1 MTVEELKK
9 SSPVLVNR
17 DVWQRMNDENNNV
30 SSDHI
35 SLDQNTS
42 NIIITAIHL
51 YYKSINEVEYS
62 LLNRAAKD
70 CCYWLN
76 ETDKLRELDGYL
88 LFVGDL
94 DNIDDYWKEQI
105 ESLKKNDLLIK
116 IEVSE
121 KIFENDYF
129 ERYTKQIKKLDIT
142 YVVNWKNLT
151 KYSNP
156 LGIPVIDTLKGL
168 SEDILGS
175 EDKTIVNSQVS
186 ELKSMYSDPLIYK
199 VTFPLINKKVPSN
212 LLDIIFYGCKKHDML
227 KMKHYSYR
235 YSYEDGNLNKIY
247 ILAIVDKLSDNIC
260 TVRFQSES
268 LNDKDHY
275 LYFNY
280 ELFRYLGNTKFVKK
294 IYDNSVY
301 WTEKTKSNLIS

>member
-17 DVWQRMNDENNNV
+17 DVWQRIKNEN
-30 SSDHI
+30 SSI
-35 SLDQNTS
+35 GETS
-42 NIIITAIHL
+42 DKINFTAIHL

-70 CCYWLN
+70 CCYWL
-76 ETDKLRELDGYL
+76 TDELREFDGYL
-88 LFVGDL
+88 IFVGDL

-105 ESLKKNDLLIK
+105 ESLKENDLLIEL
-116 IEVSE
+116 EVSE

-129 ERYTKQIKKLDIT
+129 ERYTKQIKRLDIT
-142 YVVNWKNLT
+142 YVVNWKKLIEFA
-151 KYSNP
+151 KP

-175 EDKTIVNSQVS
+175 EDKTIVNSKIE
-186 ELKSMYSDPLIYK
+186 ELKSIYLDPLIYK
-199 VTFPLINKKVPSN
+199 VSFPLINKKIPSN
-212 LLDIIFYGCKKHDML
+212 LLDIISYGCKKHDMDKL
-227 KMKHYSYR
+227 KHYSYR
-235 YSYEDGNLNKIY
+235 YSYRDGNTEKIY
-247 ILAIVDKLSDNIC
+247 ILATVDKLSKNIC
-260 TVRFQSES
+260 AIRFQSEK

-280 ELFRYLGNTKFVKK
+280 ELFEYLGNKKIIKK
-294 IYDNSVY
+294 IYDNSEY
-301 WTEKTKSNLIS
+301 WTEKTKSDLIGK

>member
-17 DVWQRMNDENNNV
+17 DVWQRIKNEN
-30 SSDHI
+30 SSI
-35 SLDQNTS
+35 EETS
-42 NIIITAIHL
+42 DKINFTVIHL

-70 CCYWLN
+70 CCYWLTN
-76 ETDKLRELDGYL
+76 EFRELDGYL

-105 ESLKKNDLLIK
+105 ESLKNNGLLIEL
-116 IEVSE
+116 EVSE
-121 KIFENDYF
+121 NIFENDYF
-129 ERYTKQIKKLDIT
+129 ERYTKQIKRLDIT
-142 YVVNWKNLT
+142 YVVNWKTLIGFS
-151 KYSNP
+151 KP

-175 EDKTIVNSQVS
+175 KDKSIINSKVE
-186 ELKSMYSDPLIYK
+186 ELKSIYLDPLIYK
-199 VTFPLINKKVPSN
+199 VSFPLINKKVPSN
-212 LLDIIFYGCKKHDML
+212 LLDIISYGCKKHDMNKL
-227 KMKHYSYR
+227 RHYSYR
-235 YSYEDGNLNKIY
+235 YSYEDGNTEKIY
-247 ILAIVDKLSDNIC
+247 ILSTVDKLSENIC
-260 TVRFQSES
+260 AIRFQSEK

-280 ELFRYLGNTKFVKK
+280 ELFEYLGNKKFIKK
-294 IYDNSVY
+294 IYDNSEY
-301 WTEKTKSNLIS
+301 WSEKTKSDLIGK

>member
-17 DVWQRMNDENNNV
+17 DVWERIKNEN
-30 SSDHI
+30 SSVGG
-35 SLDQNTS
+35 TS
-42 NIIITAIHL
+42 DKINFTAIHL

-62 LLNRAAKD
+62 LLNNAAKD
-70 CCYWLN
+70 CCYQISDNL
-76 ETDKLRELDGYL
+76 KELDGYL

-105 ESLKKNDLLIK
+105 ENLKKNDLLIEL
-116 IEVSE
+116 EVSE

-129 ERYTKQIKKLDIT
+129 EKYTKQIKRLDIT
-142 YVVNWKNLT
+142 YVVHWKNLV
-151 KYSNP
+151 KFSKP

-175 EDKTIVNSQVS
+175 EDKSIVNSKIE
-186 ELKSMYSDPLIYK
+186 ELKSIYLDPLIYK
-199 VTFPLINKKVPSN
+199 VSFPLINKKVPSN
-212 LLDIIFYGCKKHDML
+212 LLDIISYGCKKHDMDKL
-227 KMKHYSYR
+227 KHYSYR
-235 YSYEDGNLNKIY
+235 YSYRDGNTEKIY

-260 TVRFQSES
+260 TIRFQSEN

-280 ELFRYLGNTKFVKK
+280 ELFEYLGNKKIIKK
-294 IYDNSVY
+294 IYDNSEY
-301 WTEKTKSNLIS
+301 WTEKTKSDLISK

>member
-17 DVWQRMNDENNNV
+17 DVWQRIKNEN
-30 SSDHI
+30 SSI
-35 SLDQNTS
+35 EETS
-42 NIIITAIHL
+42 DKINFTVIHL

-70 CCYWLN
+70 CCYWLTN
-76 ETDKLRELDGYL
+76 ELRELDGYL

-105 ESLKKNDLLIK
+105 ESLKNNGLLIEL
-116 IEVSE
+116 EVSE

-129 ERYTKQIKKLDIT
+129 ERYTKQIKRLDIT
-142 YVVNWKNLT
+142 YVVNWKTLIGFS
-151 KYSNP
+151 KP

-175 EDKTIVNSQVS
+175 EDKIIVNSKIE
-186 ELKSMYSDPLIYK
+186 ELKSIYLDPLIYK
-199 VTFPLINKKVPSN
+199 VSFPLINKKVPSN
-212 LLDIIFYGCKKHDML
+212 LLDIISYGCKKHDMNKL
-227 KMKHYSYR
+227 GNYSYR
-235 YSYEDGNLNKIY
+235 YSYEDGNTEKIY
-247 ILAIVDKLSDNIC
+247 ILSTVDKLSENIC
-260 TVRFQSES
+260 AIRFQSEK

-280 ELFRYLGNTKFVKK
+280 ELFEYLGNKKFIKK
-294 IYDNSVY
+294 IYDNSEY
-301 WTEKTKSNLIS
+301 WTEKTKSDLIGK

>member
-17 DVWQRMNDENNNV
+17 DVWQRIKNEN
-30 SSDHI
+30 SSI
-35 SLDQNTS
+35 GETS
-42 NIIITAIHL
+42 DKINFTAIHL

-70 CCYWLN
+70 CCYWL
-76 ETDKLRELDGYL
+76 TDELREFDGYL
-88 LFVGDL
+88 IFVGDL

-105 ESLKKNDLLIK
+105 ESLKENDLLIEL
-116 IEVSE
+116 EVSE

-129 ERYTKQIKKLDIT
+129 ERYTKQIKRLDIT
-142 YVVNWKNLT
+142 YVVNWKKLIEFA
-151 KYSNP
+151 KP

-175 EDKTIVNSQVS
+175 EDKTIVNFKIE
-186 ELKSMYSDPLIYK
+186 ELKSIYLDPLIYK
-199 VTFPLINKKVPSN
+199 VSFPLINKKVPSN
-212 LLDIIFYGCKKHDML
+212 LLDIISYGCKKHDMNEL
-227 KMKHYSYR
+227 KHYSYR
-235 YSYEDGNLNKIY
+235 YSYRDGNTEKIY
-247 ILAIVDKLSDNIC
+247 ILATVDKLSKNIC
-260 TVRFQSES
+260 AIRFQSEK

-280 ELFRYLGNTKFVKK
+280 KLLEYLGNKNIIKK
-294 IYDNSVY
+294 IYDNSEY
-301 WTEKTKSNLIS
+301 WTEKTKSDLIGK

>member
-17 DVWQRMNDENNNV
+17 DVWQRIKNEN
-30 SSDHI
+30 SSIGD
-35 SLDQNTS
+35 TS
-42 NIIITAIHL
+42 DKINFTAIHL

-62 LLNRAAKD
+62 LLNNAAKD
-70 CCYWLN
+70 CCYKISDNL
-76 ETDKLRELDGYL
+76 KELDGYL

-105 ESLKKNDLLIK
+105 ENLKKNDLLIEL
-116 IEVSE
+116 EVSE

-129 ERYTKQIKKLDIT
+129 EKYTKQIKRLDIT
-142 YVVNWKNLT
+142 YVVNWKKLIEFA
-151 KYSNP
+151 KP

-175 EDKTIVNSQVS
+175 EDKTIVNSKVE
-186 ELKSMYSDPLIYK
+186 ELKSIYLDPLIYK
-199 VTFPLINKKVPSN
+199 VSFPLINKKVPSN
-212 LLDIIFYGCKKHDML
+212 LLDIIFYGCKKHDMNEL
-227 KMKHYSYR
+227 RHYSYR
-235 YSYEDGNLNKIY
+235 YSYEDGNTEKIY
-247 ILAIVDKLSDNIC
+247 ILATVDKLSENIC
-260 TVRFQSES
+260 AIRFQSEK

-280 ELFRYLGNTKFVKK
+280 ELFEYLGNKKVIKK
-294 IYDNSVY
+294 IYDNSEY
-301 WTEKTKSNLIS
+301 WTEKTKSDLISK

>member
-17 DVWQRMNDENNNV
+17 DVWKRINDEN
-30 SSDHI
+30 SSI
-35 SLDQNTS
+35 EETS
-42 NIIITAIHL
+42 DKINFTVIHL

-70 CCYWLN
+70 CCYWLTN
-76 ETDKLRELDGYL
+76 ELRELDGYL

-105 ESLKKNDLLIK
+105 ESLKNNGLLIEL
-116 IEVSE
+116 EVSE

-129 ERYTKQIKKLDIT
+129 ERYTKQIKRLDIT
-142 YVVNWKNLT
+142 YVVNWKTLIGFS
-151 KYSNP
+151 KP

-175 EDKTIVNSQVS
+175 KDKSIINSKVE
-186 ELKSMYSDPLIYK
+186 ELKSIYLDPLIYK
-199 VTFPLINKKVPSN
+199 VSFPLINKKVPSN
-212 LLDIIFYGCKKHDML
+212 LLDIISYGCKKHDINKL
-227 KMKHYSYR
+227 RHYSYK
-235 YSYEDGNLNKIY
+235 YSYEDGNTEKIY
-247 ILAIVDKLSDNIC
+247 ILSTVDKLSENIC
-260 TVRFQSES
+260 AIRFQSEK

-280 ELFRYLGNTKFVKK
+280 ELFEYLGNKKFIKK
-294 IYDNSVY
+294 IYDNSEY
-301 WTEKTKSNLIS
+301 WTEKIKSDLIGK

>member
-17 DVWQRMNDENNNV
+17 DVWKRINDENNNI
-30 SSDHI
+30 SS
-35 SLDQNTS
+35 DQNTS
-42 NIIITAIHL
+42 NIGIAAIHL
-51 YYKSINEVEYS
+51 CYKSINEVEYS
-62 LLNRAAKD
+62 LLSRAAKD
-70 CCYWLN
+70 CCYWL
-76 ETDKLRELDGYL
+76 TDELRELDGYL

-105 ESLKKNDLLIK
+105 ESLKKNDLLIEL
-116 IEVSE
+116 EVSE

-142 YVVNWKNLT
+142 YVVNWKNLIEFS
-151 KYSNP
+151 KP

-175 EDKTIVNSQVS
+175 EDKTIVNSKVE
-186 ELKSMYSDPLIYK
+186 ELKSIYLDPLIYK
-199 VTFPLINKKVPSN
+199 VSFPLINKKVPSN
-212 LLDIIFYGCKKHDML
+212 LLDIIFYGCKKHDMNKL
-227 KMKHYSYR
+227 RHYSYG
-235 YSYEDGNLNKIY
+235 YSYMDGNTEKIY
-247 ILAIVDKLSDNIC
+247 ILATVDKLSENIC
-260 TVRFQSES
+260 SIRFQSEK

-280 ELFRYLGNTKFVKK
+280 ELFEHLGNKKFIKK
-294 IYDNSVY
+294 IYDNSEY
-301 WTEKTKSNLIS
+301 WTEKTKSDLIGK

>member
-17 DVWQRMNDENNNV
+17 DVWQRIKNEN
-30 SSDHI
+30 SSI
-35 SLDQNTS
+35 EETS
-42 NIIITAIHL
+42 DKINFTVIHL

-70 CCYWLN
+70 CCYWLTN
-76 ETDKLRELDGYL
+76 ELRELDGYL

-105 ESLKKNDLLIK
+105 ESFKNNGLLIEL
-116 IEVSE
+116 EVSE

-129 ERYTKQIKKLDIT
+129 ERYTKQIKRLDIT
-142 YVVNWKNLT
+142 YVVNWETLIGVSK
-151 KYSNP
+151 P

-175 EDKTIVNSQVS
+175 KDKSIINSKVE
-186 ELKSMYSDPLIYK
+186 ELKSIYLDPLIYK
-199 VTFPLINKKVPSN
+199 VSFPLINKKVPSN
-212 LLDIIFYGCKKHDML
+212 LLDIISYGCKKHDMNKL
-227 KMKHYSYR
+227 RHYSYR
-235 YSYEDGNLNKIY
+235 YSYEDGNTEKIY
-247 ILAIVDKLSDNIC
+247 ILSTVDKLSENIC
-260 TVRFQSES
+260 AIRFQSEK

-280 ELFRYLGNTKFVKK
+280 ELFEYLGNKKFIKK
-294 IYDNSVY
+294 IYDNSEY
-301 WTEKTKSNLIS
+301 WSEKTKSDLIGK

>member
-17 DVWQRMNDENNNV
+17 DVWERIKNEN
-30 SSDHI
+30 SSI
-35 SLDQNTS
+35 GETS
-42 NIIITAIHL
+42 DKINFTAIHL

-62 LLNRAAKD
+62 LLNNAAKD
-70 CCYWLN
+70 CCYQISDNL
-76 ETDKLRELDGYL
+76 KELDGYL

-105 ESLKKNDLLIK
+105 ENLKKNDLLIEL
-116 IEVSE
+116 EVSE

-129 ERYTKQIKKLDIT
+129 ERYTKQIKRLDIT
-142 YVVNWKNLT
+142 YVVNWKNLVEFA
-151 KYSNP
+151 KP

-175 EDKTIVNSQVS
+175 EDKTIVNSKVE
-186 ELKSMYSDPLIYK
+186 ELKSIYLDPLIYK
-199 VTFPLINKKVPSN
+199 VSFPLINKKVPSN
-212 LLDIIFYGCKKHDML
+212 LLDIIFYGCKKHDMNEL
-227 KMKHYSYR
+227 RHYSYR
-235 YSYEDGNLNKIY
+235 YSYEDGNTEKIY
-247 ILAIVDKLSDNIC
+247 ILATVDKLSENIC
-260 TVRFQSES
+260 AIRFQSEK

-280 ELFRYLGNTKFVKK
+280 ELFEYFGNKKFIKK
-294 IYDNSVY
+294 IYDNSEY
-301 WTEKTKSNLIS
+301 WTEKTKSDLISK

>member
-17 DVWQRMNDENNNV
+17 DVWQRIKNEN
-30 SSDHI
+30 SSI
-35 SLDQNTS
+35 GETS
-42 NIIITAIHL
+42 DKINFTAIHL

-70 CCYWLN
+70 CCYWL
-76 ETDKLRELDGYL
+76 TDELREFDGYL
-88 LFVGDL
+88 IFVGDL

-105 ESLKKNDLLIK
+105 ESLKENDLLIEL
-116 IEVSE
+116 EVSE

-129 ERYTKQIKKLDIT
+129 ERYTKQIKRLDIT
-142 YVVNWKNLT
+142 YVVNWKKLIEFA
-151 KYSNP
+151 KP

-175 EDKTIVNSQVS
+175 EDKSIVNSKVE
-186 ELKSMYSDPLIYK
+186 ELKSIYLDPLIYK
-199 VTFPLINKKVPSN
+199 VSFPLINKKVPSN
-212 LLDIIFYGCKKHDML
+212 LLDIIYYGCKKHDMNEL
-227 KMKHYSYR
+227 KQYSYR
-235 YSYEDGNLNKIY
+235 YSYRDGNTEKIY
-247 ILAIVDKLSDNIC
+247 ILATVDKLSENIC
-260 TVRFQSES
+260 AIRFQSEK

-280 ELFRYLGNTKFVKK
+280 ELFEYLGNKKIIKK
-294 IYDNSVY
+294 IYDNSEY
-301 WTEKTKSNLIS
+301 WAEKTKSDLISK

>member
-17 DVWQRMNDENNNV
+17 DVWQRIKNEN
-30 SSDHI
+30 SSI
-35 SLDQNTS
+35 EETS
-42 NIIITAIHL
+42 DKINFTVIHL

-70 CCYWLN
+70 CCYWLTN
-76 ETDKLRELDGYL
+76 ELRELDGYL

-105 ESLKKNDLLIK
+105 ESLKNNGLLIEL
-116 IEVSE
+116 EVSE

-129 ERYTKQIKKLDIT
+129 ERYTKQIKRLDIT
-142 YVVNWKNLT
+142 YVLNWKTLIGFS
-151 KYSNP
+151 KP

-175 EDKTIVNSQVS
+175 EDKTIVNSKIE
-186 ELKSMYSDPLIYK
+186 ELKSIYLDPLIYK
-199 VTFPLINKKVPSN
+199 VSFPLINKKVPSN
-212 LLDIIFYGCKKHDML
+212 LLDIISYGCKKHDMNKL
-227 KMKHYSYR
+227 RHYSYR
-235 YSYEDGNLNKIY
+235 YSYEDGNTEKIY
-247 ILAIVDKLSDNIC
+247 ILSTVDKLSDNIC
-260 TVRFQSES
+260 AIRFQSEK

-280 ELFRYLGNTKFVKK
+280 ELFEYLGNKKIIKK
-294 IYDNSVY
+294 IYDNSEY
-301 WTEKTKSNLIS
+301 WTEKTKSDLIGK

>member
-17 DVWQRMNDENNNV
+17 DVWQRIKNEN
-30 SSDHI
+30 SSI
-35 SLDQNTS
+35 EETS
-42 NIIITAIHL
+42 DKINFTVIHL

-70 CCYWLN
+70 CCYWLTN
-76 ETDKLRELDGYL
+76 ELRELDGYL

-105 ESLKKNDLLIK
+105 ESFKNNGLLIEL
-116 IEVSE
+116 EVSE

-129 ERYTKQIKKLDIT
+129 ERYTKQIKRLDIT
-142 YVVNWKNLT
+142 YVVNWKTLIGVS
-151 KYSNP
+151 KP

-175 EDKTIVNSQVS
+175 KDKSIINSKVE
-186 ELKSMYSDPLIYK
+186 ELKSIYLDPLIYK
-199 VTFPLINKKVPSN
+199 VSFPLINKKVPSN
-212 LLDIIFYGCKKHDML
+212 LLDIISYGCKKHDMNKL
-227 KMKHYSYR
+227 RHYSYR
-235 YSYEDGNLNKIY
+235 YSYEDGNTEKIY
-247 ILAIVDKLSDNIC
+247 ILSTVDRLSENIC
-260 TVRFQSES
+260 AIRFQSEK

-280 ELFRYLGNTKFVKK
+280 ELFEYLGNKKFIKK
-294 IYDNSVY
+294 IYDNSEY
-301 WTEKTKSNLIS
+301 WSEKTKSDLIGK

>member
-17 DVWQRMNDENNNV
+17 DVWQRIKNEN
-30 SSDHI
+30 SAIGETSDKI
-35 SLDQNTS
+35 NFTV
-42 NIIITAIHL
+42 IHL

-70 CCYWLN
+70 CCYWL
-76 ETDKLRELDGYL
+76 TDELREFDGYL
-88 LFVGDL
+88 IFVGDL

-105 ESLKKNDLLIK
+105 ESLKENDLLIEL
-116 IEVSE
+116 EVSE

-129 ERYTKQIKKLDIT
+129 ERYTKQIKRLDIT
-142 YVVNWKNLT
+142 YVVNWKTLIGVS
-151 KYSNP
+151 KP

-175 EDKTIVNSQVS
+175 KDKSIINSKVE
-186 ELKSMYSDPLIYK
+186 ELKSIYLDPLIYK
-199 VTFPLINKKVPSN
+199 VSFPLINKKVPSN
-212 LLDIIFYGCKKHDML
+212 LLDIIFYGCKKHDMNKL
-227 KMKHYSYR
+227 KHYSYR
-235 YSYEDGNLNKIY
+235 YSYRDGNTEKIY
-247 ILAIVDKLSDNIC
+247 ILATVDKLSENIC
-260 TVRFQSES
+260 AIRFQSEK

-280 ELFRYLGNTKFVKK
+280 ELFEYLGNKKIIKK
-294 IYDNSVY
+294 IYDNSEY
-301 WTEKTKSNLIS
+301 WTEKIKSDLIGK

>member
-17 DVWQRMNDENNNV
+17 DVWQRIKNEN
-30 SSDHI
+30 SSI
-35 SLDQNTS
+35 EETS
-42 NIIITAIHL
+42 DKINFTVIHL

-70 CCYWLN
+70 CCYWLTN
-76 ETDKLRELDGYL
+76 ELRELDGYL

-105 ESLKKNDLLIK
+105 ESLKNNGLLIEL
-116 IEVSE
+116 EVSE

-129 ERYTKQIKKLDIT
+129 ERYTKQIKRLDIT
-142 YVVNWKNLT
+142 YVVNWKTLIGFS
-151 KYSNP
+151 KP

-175 EDKTIVNSQVS
+175 EDKTIVNSKIE
-186 ELKSMYSDPLIYK
+186 ELKSIYLDPLIYK
-199 VTFPLINKKVPSN
+199 VSFPLINKKVPSN
-212 LLDIIFYGCKKHDML
+212 LLDIISYGCKKHDMNKL
-227 KMKHYSYR
+227 GNYSYR
-235 YSYEDGNLNKIY
+235 YSYEDGNTEKIY
-247 ILAIVDKLSDNIC
+247 ILSTVDKLSENIC
-260 TVRFQSES
+260 AIRFQSEK

-280 ELFRYLGNTKFVKK
+280 ELFEYLGNKKFIKK
-294 IYDNSVY
+294 IYDNSEY
-301 WTEKTKSNLIS
+301 WTEKTKSDLISK

>member
-17 DVWQRMNDENNNV
+17 DVWKRIKNEN
-30 SSDHI
+30 SSVGD
-35 SLDQNTS
+35 TS
-42 NIIITAIHL
+42 DKINFTVIHL

-62 LLNRAAKD
+62 LLNNTAKD
-70 CCYWLN
+70 CCYKISDNL
-76 ETDKLRELDGYL
+76 KELDGYL

-105 ESLKKNDLLIK
+105 ENLKKNDLLIEL
-116 IEVSE
+116 EVSE

-129 ERYTKQIKKLDIT
+129 EKYTKQIKRLDIT
-142 YVVNWKNLT
+142 YVVHWKNLV
-151 KYSNP
+151 KFSKP

-175 EDKTIVNSQVS
+175 EDKTIVNSKVE
-186 ELKSMYSDPLIYK
+186 ELKSIYLDPLIYK
-199 VTFPLINKKVPSN
+199 VSFPLINKKVPSN
-212 LLDIIFYGCKKHDML
+212 LLDIIFYGCKKHDMDKL
-227 KMKHYSYR
+227 SHYSYR
-235 YSYEDGNLNKIY
+235 YSYEDGNTEKIY
-247 ILAIVDKLSDNIC
+247 ILATVDKLSENIC
-260 TVRFQSES
+260 AIRFQSEK

-280 ELFRYLGNTKFVKK
+280 ELFEYLGNKKFIKK
-294 IYDNSVY
+294 IYDNSEY
-301 WTEKTKSNLIS
+301 WTEKTKSDLIGK

>member
-17 DVWQRMNDENNNV
+17 DVWQRIKNEN
-30 SSDHI
+30 SSI
-35 SLDQNTS
+35 EETS
-42 NIIITAIHL
+42 DKINFTVIHL

-70 CCYWLN
+70 CCYWLTN
-76 ETDKLRELDGYL
+76 ELRELDGYL

-94 DNIDDYWKEQI
+94 YNIDDYWKEQI
-105 ESLKKNDLLIK
+105 ESLKNNGLLIEL
-116 IEVSE
+116 EVSE

-129 ERYTKQIKKLDIT
+129 ERYTKQIKRLDIT
-142 YVVNWKNLT
+142 YVVNWKTLIGVS
-151 KYSNP
+151 KP

-175 EDKTIVNSQVS
+175 EDKTIVNSKIE
-186 ELKSMYSDPLIYK
+186 ELKSIYLDPLIYK
-199 VTFPLINKKVPSN
+199 VSFPLINKKVPSN
-212 LLDIIFYGCKKHDML
+212 LLDIIFYGCKKHDINKL
-227 KMKHYSYR
+227 RHYSYR
-235 YSYEDGNLNKIY
+235 YSYEDGNTEKIY
-247 ILAIVDKLSDNIC
+247 ILSTVDKLSENIC
-260 TVRFQSES
+260 AIRFQSEK

-280 ELFRYLGNTKFVKK
+280 ELFEYLGNKKFIKK
-294 IYDNSVY
+294 IYDNSEY
-301 WTEKTKSNLIS
+301 WTEKTKSDLISK

>member
-17 DVWQRMNDENNNV
+17 DVWQRIKNEN
-30 SSDHI
+30 SSI
-35 SLDQNTS
+35 EETS
-42 NIIITAIHL
+42 DKINFTVIHL

-70 CCYWLN
+70 CCYWLTN
-76 ETDKLRELDGYL
+76 ELRELDGYL

-105 ESLKKNDLLIK
+105 ESFKNNGLLIEL
-116 IEVSE
+116 EVSE
-121 KIFENDYF
+121 KIFENNYF
-129 ERYTKQIKKLDIT
+129 ERYTKQIKRLDIT
-142 YVVNWKNLT
+142 YVVNWETLIGVSK
-151 KYSNP
+151 P

-175 EDKTIVNSQVS
+175 KDKSIINSKVE
-186 ELKSMYSDPLIYK
+186 ELKSIYLDPLIYK
-199 VTFPLINKKVPSN
+199 VSFPLINKKVPSN
-212 LLDIIFYGCKKHDML
+212 LLDIISYGCKKHDMNKL
-227 KMKHYSYR
+227 RHYSYR
-235 YSYEDGNLNKIY
+235 YSYEDGNTEKIY
-247 ILAIVDKLSDNIC
+247 ILSTVDKLSENIC
-260 TVRFQSES
+260 AIRFQSEK

-280 ELFRYLGNTKFVKK
+280 ELFEYLGNKKFIKK
-294 IYDNSVY
+294 IYDNSEY
-301 WTEKTKSNLIS
+301 WSEKTKSDLIGK

>member
-9 SSPVLVNR
+9 SSPILVNR
-17 DVWQRMNDENNNV
+17 DVWQRIKNEN
-30 SSDHI
+30 SSI
-35 SLDQNTS
+35 GETS
-42 NIIITAIHL
+42 DKINFTVIHL

-62 LLNRAAKD
+62 LLNNAAKD
-70 CCYWLN
+70 CCYKISDNL
-76 ETDKLRELDGYL
+76 KELDGYL

-105 ESLKKNDLLIK
+105 ENLKKNDLLIEL
-116 IEVSE
+116 EVSE

-129 ERYTKQIKKLDIT
+129 EKYTKQIKRLDIT
-142 YVVNWKNLT
+142 YVVHWKKLIEFA
-151 KYSNP
+151 KP

-175 EDKTIVNSQVS
+175 EDKTIVNSKVE
-186 ELKSMYSDPLIYK
+186 ELKSIYLDPLIYK
-199 VTFPLINKKVPSN
+199 VSFPLINKKVPSN
-212 LLDIIFYGCKKHDML
+212 LLDIISYGCKKHDMD
-227 KMKHYSYR
+227 KRKNYSYR
-235 YSYEDGNLNKIY
+235 YSYRDGNTEKIY

-260 TVRFQSES
+260 IIRFQSEK

-280 ELFRYLGNTKFVKK
+280 ELFEYLGNKKVIKK
-294 IYDNSVY
+294 IYDNSEY
-301 WTEKTKSNLIS
+301 WTEKTKSDLISK